1 MYLLISNKVSIKYMF
16 EHLTKK
22 KIEQMLKQNLLIS
35 VKKKSIS
42 FKNMFNQNSFIQNL
56 QVKGY
61 RK

>member
-1 MYLLISNKVSIKYMF
+1 MF